1 MSGSSF
7 KLRLWT
13 LLSAAV
19 VVPLGFALKL
29 YSGPAHGWVNHSLA
43 GVTYEIFWC
52 LALFLVWPRRSAI
65 NRIVIGVLLAT
76 AALEMLQLWD
86 HPWLE
91 RIRSTLAGR
100 ALIGTTFAPSDFVYY
115 VIGTA
120 LGWLCLRGIAPAA
133 DDAQSRGSGAG
144 K

>member
-52 LALFLVWPRRSAI
+52 LAVFAVWPRRAAI
-65 NRIVIGVLLAT
+65 TRIVACVFAVT
-76 AALEMLQLWD
+76 CALEAMQLW
-86 HPWLE
+86 HPPWLE
-91 RIRSTLAGR
+91 AIRSTWAGR
-100 ALIGTTFAPSDFVYY
+100 ALVGTTFVWSDFSYY
-115 VIGTA
+115 VIGCA
-120 LGWLCLRGIAPAA
+120 IGWLWLHGIARAA
-133 DDAQSRGSGAG
+133 AEVPPRSPGTTT
-144 K
+144 